1 MLPQFGF
8 TELLM
13 VAIVALIV
21 LGPTDFPRM
30 MRSLGQFVARG
41 RRMASEFQSAFDDIA
56 RQAELDDLR
65 DEIES
70 LKRDNALTAAV
81 DDLKSVEADINV
93 DVMRAHPSGARTG
106 DEPAAPAPHEA
117 SEAPPPKA
125 SET

>member
-21 LGPTDFPRM
+21 LGPKDFPRM

-41 RRMASEFQSAFDDIA
+41 RRMANEFQSAFDDIA

-70 LKRDNALTAAV
+70 LKRENALTAAV
-81 DDLKSVEADINV
+81 DDLKSVEADINAG
-93 DVMRAHPSGARTG
+93 VMRDNPAV
-106 DEPAAPAPHEA
+106 PAAGDTPARGSSDPDTP
-117 SEAPPPKA
+117 SPKA
-125 SET
+125 SDS